1 MTARRPP
8 SARIRMV
15 VSDID
20 GTLVTPDKRLTPAAL
35 AAAEELRRAG
45 IALCLVSSR
54 GPVGMRPFLAPL
66 RIDRPIAALNGGLIC
81 TAGGEIMSRHS
92 LDPATTREAVEEL
105 LSREVEPWLFIDY
118 AWLVRRDDTPLVRH
132 EEEVVKTT
140 PVVAPDLSRHYEGV
154 GKIMGVSTDEARLR
168 TVERELSVQ
177 LAGRANVHRSSE
189 CLVDVTHPLANKGHA
204 ARELAHLM
212 DIDIHEVACIGDMN
226 NDIPMLDVAGV
237 AIAMGNAPA
246 EVQGHAHFVTD
257 TNTQDGWARAMERF
271 VLPRA

>member
-1 MTARRPP
+1 MTAKRPP
-8 SARIRMV
+8 SDRIRLV

-20 GTLVTPDKRLTPAAL
+20 GTLVPQDKRVTPDVL
-35 AAAEELRRAG
+35 AAAQALRRAG

-54 GPVGMRPFLAPL
+54 GPVGMQPFLGPL
-66 RIDRPIAALNGGLIC
+66 GIDRPIAALNGGLIC
-81 TAGGEIMSRHS
+81 TPDGKIMSRHS
-92 LDPATTREAVEEL
+92 LAPETTREAVEEL
-105 LSREVEPWLFIDY
+105 LSREVDPWLFIDY
-118 AWLVRRDDTPLVRH
+118 EWLVRDGSTPQVRH
-132 EEEVVKTT
+132 EAEVVKTV

-154 GKIMGVSTDEARLR
+154 GKIMGVSTDAARLR

-189 CLVDVTHPLANKGHA
+189 WLVDVTHPLANKGHA
-204 ARELAHLM
+204 ARELAALM
-212 DIDIHEVACIGDMN
+212 GIDIHEVACIGDMN

-246 EVQGHAHFVTD
+246 EVQKHAHFVTD
-257 TNTQDGWARAMERF
+257 ANTHDGWARATERF